1 MEATMLVPIII
12 LTEQKVYAWV
22 IEFPS
27 LLGCGQFATRYEDR
41 QYQTCRNIR
50 DANPTRFARWQID
63 LDCLGGCG
71 GHPGLCR

>member
-27 LLGCGQFATRYEDR
+27 LLGCGQFATRDEDR
-41 QYQTCRNIR
+41 QYQARGDIR
-50 DANPTRFARWQID
+50 DANPTRFSRWQID
-63 LDCLGGCG
+63 LDCLSGCG
-71 GHPGLCR
+71 GHPGPCQ